1 MPARITER
9 TGRCNGPARFRPCSG
24 LGAAQPPDR
33 PLVCDIEIAFVDGD
47 SRRQAEIARK
57 NGDRFGPPVAILVV
71 KPRNAPRIGFGDEDG
86 PIAEC
91 ERSEDARFILAVRDL
106 VAGRE
111 GDNDYGVVVQAEP
124 PSPSVWCRD
133 EVADGTEAQ
142 RQLRDGKE
150 HPIIKLHVTHPRSVY
165 NEDFILVSR
174 NDVGD
179 LSAPMN

>member
-1 MPARITER
+1 MSELTIGPEGMPYLHWLRGRAAIANWELDTDGR
-9 TGRCNGPARFRPCSG
+9 T
-24 LGAAQPPDR
+24 L
-33 PLVCDIEIAFVDGD
+33 
-47 SRRQAEIARK
+47 K
-57 NGDRFGPPVAILVV
+57 
-71 KPRNAPRIGFGDEDG
+71 DEDG

-106 VAGRE
+106 VAGHE